1 MIQKLI
7 ERESL
12 KLQQSIQWCITPTK
26 ILTPAETELKNFL
39 FWNRKDKKFKW
50 NKEQKKKT
58 LNMKY
63 TFVYIYMYIYD
74 VCIYISIKE
83 EVY

>member
-1 MIQKLI
+1 M
-7 ERESL
+7 
-12 KLQQSIQWCITPTK
+12 
-26 ILTPAETELKNFL
+26 
-39 FWNRKDKKFKW
+39 
-50 NKEQKKKT
+50 EQRVEKKT

>member
-1 MIQKLI
+1 M
-7 ERESL
+7 
-12 KLQQSIQWCITPTK
+12 
-26 ILTPAETELKNFL
+26 
-39 FWNRKDKKFKW
+39 
-50 NKEQKKKT
+50 EQRVEKKT

-74 VCIYISIKE
+74 VCIYVSIKE